1 MFLFKG
7 MLCLHVFANM
17 TFVSLVENDDVGS
30 LYSGEL
36 RLVEVGNRGRG
47 RRWDRGLHLELGPE
61 FRLAPLSQYATF

>member
-1 MFLFKG
+1 MFKG
-7 MLCLHVFANM
+7 MICLHVFANM

-36 RLVEVGNRGRG
+36 RLAGVGKRGRG
-47 RRWDRGLHLELGPE
+47 RRWAHGLHPELGPE